1 MTRYLIARQNHIG
14 TEHTGEVLSGGP
26 SRHPPRWARRPAPDG
41 RARSTSWP
49 RGASPARDTPH
60 CDELPSTDAS
70 TNNALSNKFTPDIH
84 PPPASYPP
92 VPDRRI
98 PDARRLART
107 LGEPAPSP
115 KRRGHRNG
123 VDDTRAS
130 WDAVHGMPSSFAN
143 SAAPSPI
150 HPLGSAATQHNP
162 PQPETPAGSISG
174 RESAPSWGP
183 TGHGSTYH
191 SPSKKDYKRGQI
203 QTQMFQ
209 DKSNASPESG
219 KSART
224 QDDPHVLSHT
234 HDFDASSGRGD
245 LTRTGS
251 NARVVNDDVNDALDA
266 EPESESGNTSHLRER
281 LRGAEARERLART
294 ALEDAEAR
302 SRLDVAERIRV
313 EGTARHLEATV
324 AKFAAQNE
332 EMLAAVKRQTQR
344 AVEAER
350 IAKSSQRDADAASL
364 SDARRLEVA
373 MKAGYLARY
382 VLTPF
387 SLDPYQNPR
396 PNTQSPPKY

>member
-1 MTRYLIARQNHIG
+1 
-14 TEHTGEVLSGGP
+14 
-26 SRHPPRWARRPAPDG
+26 
-41 RARSTSWP
+41 
-49 RGASPARDTPH
+49 
-60 CDELPSTDAS
+60 
-70 TNNALSNKFTPDIH
+70 
-84 PPPASYPP
+84 
-92 VPDRRI
+92 
-98 PDARRLART
+98 
-107 LGEPAPSP
+107 
-115 KRRGHRNG
+115 
-123 VDDTRAS
+123 
-130 WDAVHGMPSSFAN
+130 MPSSFAN

-150 HPLGSAATQHNP
+150 HPLGSGATQHNP

-209 DKSNASPESG
+209 DRSNASPESG

-396 PNTQSPPKY
+396 PNTQSPPEY

>member
-1 MTRYLIARQNHIG
+1 M
-14 TEHTGEVLSGGP
+14 S
-26 SRHPPRWARRPAPDG
+26 
-41 RARSTSWP
+41 
-49 RGASPARDTPH
+49 
-60 CDELPSTDAS
+60 
-70 TNNALSNKFTPDIH
+70 
-84 PPPASYPP
+84 
-92 VPDRRI
+92 
-98 PDARRLART
+98 
-107 LGEPAPSP
+107 
-115 KRRGHRNG
+115 
-123 VDDTRAS
+123 
-130 WDAVHGMPSSFAN
+130 SSFAN

-150 HPLGSAATQHNP
+150 HPLGSGATQHNP

-174 RESAPSWGP
+174 RESAPAWGP
-183 TGHGSTYH
+183 TGNGSTYH
-191 SPSKKDYKRGQI
+191 SPSKKDRRGQI
-203 QTQMFQ
+203 QTQIQ
-209 DKSNASPESG
+209 DRSNASPESG

-251 NARVVNDDVNDALDA
+251 NARVVNNDVNDALDV
-266 EPESESGNTSHLRER
+266 EPESESNTSSQLRER

-396 PNTQSPPKY
+396 PNTQSPPEY

>member
-1 MTRYLIARQNHIG
+1 M
-14 TEHTGEVLSGGP
+14 
-26 SRHPPRWARRPAPDG
+26 
-41 RARSTSWP
+41 
-49 RGASPARDTPH
+49 
-60 CDELPSTDAS
+60 
-70 TNNALSNKFTPDIH
+70 
-84 PPPASYPP
+84 
-92 VPDRRI
+92 
-98 PDARRLART
+98 
-107 LGEPAPSP
+107 
-115 KRRGHRNG
+115 
-123 VDDTRAS
+123 
-130 WDAVHGMPSSFAN
+130 
-143 SAAPSPI
+143 
-150 HPLGSAATQHNP
+150 
-162 PQPETPAGSISG
+162 
-174 RESAPSWGP
+174 
-183 TGHGSTYH
+183 
-191 SPSKKDYKRGQI
+191 
-203 QTQMFQ
+203 
-209 DKSNASPESG
+209 
-219 KSART
+219 
-224 QDDPHVLSHT
+224 
-234 HDFDASSGRGD
+234 GD

-266 EPESESGNTSHLRER
+266 EPESESNASSHHLRER

>member
-1 MTRYLIARQNHIG
+1 
-14 TEHTGEVLSGGP
+14 
-26 SRHPPRWARRPAPDG
+26 
-41 RARSTSWP
+41 
-49 RGASPARDTPH
+49 
-60 CDELPSTDAS
+60 
-70 TNNALSNKFTPDIH
+70 
-84 PPPASYPP
+84 
-92 VPDRRI
+92 
-98 PDARRLART
+98 
-107 LGEPAPSP
+107 
-115 KRRGHRNG
+115 
-123 VDDTRAS
+123 
-130 WDAVHGMPSSFAN
+130 
-143 SAAPSPI
+143 
-150 HPLGSAATQHNP
+150 
-162 PQPETPAGSISG
+162 
-174 RESAPSWGP
+174 
-183 TGHGSTYH
+183 
-191 SPSKKDYKRGQI
+191 
-203 QTQMFQ
+203 MFQ
-209 DKSNASPESG
+209 DRSNASPESG

-234 HDFDASSGRGD
+234 HDFDAYSGRGD

-251 NARVVNDDVNDALDA
+251 NARVVNNDALDA
-266 EPESESGNTSHLRER
+266 EPESESESNTLHLRER